1 MTQGPGNRAFFLPG
15 RGFGIRRGTMTLWL
29 VVTAVAA
36 VAVIALTIGVVVG
49 VVLSALSDVRRD
61 Y

>member
-1 MTQGPGNRAFFLPG
+1 
-15 RGFGIRRGTMTLWL
+15 MTLWL

>member
-15 RGFGIRRGTMTLWL
+15 PRVRDKEGAMTLWL